1 MRALQC
7 AVAIQDAAARRGTG
21 ASVPIRMRVALD
33 AGEVLID
40 DRDLIGSAVNAAN
53 RLCAEASPGQIVVS
67 PAVVALAGDDA
78 FTFVALGER
87 VLKGFEEPMAIYAVR
102 APARDGARV
111 EPT

>member
-1 MRALQC
+1 
-7 AVAIQDAAARRGTG
+7 
-21 ASVPIRMRVALD
+21 VPIRVRVALD

-53 RLCAEASPGQIVVS
+53 RLCAEARPGQIVAS

-87 VLKGFEEPMAIYAVR
+87 TLKGFEKPMAIYEVQ
-102 APARDGARV
+102 PPSRDADHAATVTR
-111 EPT
+111 P